1 MSTHNPASSDSGQ
14 ATIDYGIDRKQ
25 LKNVKERFLQ
35 VNSVRLER
43 TQNALG
49 DRQQVF
55 LQLLPLLFHVNHP
68 ILPGYVTHQT
78 PFGVSNYTPNKEQRL
93 AATKLAR
100 SFTYRFQ
107 PPIGQ
112 QINALFLM
120 GSCGTVAQSDRSDI
134 DIWVCHSNDIDQQ
147 GLLQLRQKC
156 DKISAWAMSI
166 GVEAHCFLMDSEKFK
181 QGERENLSGE
191 DCGSSQHY
199 LLLDEFYRTGLLLA
213 GRIPIWWLCPPEQEP
228 RYDDYVN
235 TLITK
240 RFIPSDDVL
249 DFGNVGQIP
258 AGEFVGAGIWQLY
271 KGIDSPYKSTL
282 KILLSEVYAD
292 QYPNIEPLSSGFKRA
307 IYNNLLDID
316 ELDPYVMVF
325 RKLEQY
331 LLARNEKQRLEL
343 IRRCFYFKVG
353 KALSRPQTQS
363 VKSWQRQL
371 LEKLTGEWQWPREY
385 IHTLD
390 AKDKWKVARVM
401 DEQKDIVREL
411 TNSYRFLLDFARRT
425 KATALINSSDMTL
438 LGRKLYAAFERKAG
452 KVEWI
457 NPGISNS
464 LAEDYLNFYYVENSN
479 HSYWG
484 VSTEILSS
492 KDTEQHEPLKRGDH
506 LIALLAWCHFN
517 GLLSSHTR
525 CNIIGGP
532 HAVNEFELLNLI
544 RALQKSLPIASQY
557 TDHAAEANTQF
568 SRPMRPSQ
576 LQLFINIGTDP
587 LSHIRSQ
594 GIERLSDQTD
604 SLSYSGMRENLVLNI
619 EQVLVN
625 SWGEL
630 ITQRYDGES
639 ALLRCLRD
647 YLQMIPPGAGKA
659 LPHIEIHCYCA
670 SRASAI
676 SNRVEELFND
686 IASCYYRDNKPAS
699 SRYILNMQHD
709 YYILQFNNQQP
720 SIENMG
726 EYNDMQDYIGGNQTH
741 FSPLVFDRHCQSNNP
756 VAALSPYMQADNI
769 QVFYLCQQQKSDIYI
784 VDEKGAVSHFNTPC
798 LDKKNFLTPLDMFLQ
813 STRFRQNNETIDIEI
828 IDTETI
834 DSQSDL
840 SSVAQDNI
848 KDVDYYEI
856 ISKKTSYTIVRN
868 NPINHEGCPNFFNV
882 QAIAKRNDNGML
894 LFTIYCDQKEFSEQE
909 YGGELYNTVAK
920 HILQRRQ
927 SKQRYPCYIT
937 DLDLSLS
944 NENIGLSTPTNRY
957 LFYKKRL
964 EQALNTALLNI

>member
-1 MSTHNPASSDSGQ
+1 MSTHKNASSDAAQPS
-14 ATIDYGIDRKQ
+14 IDYGIDRKQ
-25 LKNVKERFLQ
+25 LKTVKERFLQ
-35 VNSVRLER
+35 VNAVRLER
-43 TQNALG
+43 TQQALS

-68 ILPGYVTHQT
+68 MLPGYVSHQT
-78 PFGVSNYTPNKEQRL
+78 PFGVSHYTPSKEQQL

-107 PPIGQ
+107 PPVGQ
-112 QINALFLM
+112 QIHGLFLM

-134 DIWVCHSNDIDQQ
+134 DIWVCHSSDVDQE

-181 QGERENLSGE
+181 QGERANLSGE
-191 DCGSSQHY
+191 DCGSSQHF

-213 GRIPIWWLCPPEQEP
+213 GRIPIWWLCPPEQES
-228 RYDDYVN
+228 RYQDYVD
-235 TLITK
+235 TLIKK
-240 RFIPSDDVL
+240 RFIPADDSL

-292 QYPNIEPLSSGFKRA
+292 QYPNIEPLSTGFKRA
-307 IYNNLLDID
+307 IYNKQLDVN

-331 LLARNEKQRLEL
+331 LIGRNELARLEL

-353 KALSRPQTQS
+353 KALSRPQTHN

-371 LEKLTGEWQWPREY
+371 LEKLTSEWQWPREH
-385 IHTLD
+385 IHSLD
-390 AKDKWKVARVM
+390 AKDKWKVARVIA
-401 DEQKDIVREL
+401 EQKDIVREL

-425 KATALINSSDMTL
+425 QATALINSADMTL

-464 LAEDYLNFYYVENSN
+464 LAEDRLNFYYVDSPASGN
-479 HSYWG
+479 SYWG
-484 VSTEILSS
+484 VSTEPLLA
-492 KDTEQHEPLKRGDH
+492 KDTEQHDPLKRGDH
-506 LIALLAWCHFN
+506 LIGLLVWCHFN

-525 CNIIGGP
+525 CNI
-532 HAVNEFELLNLI
+532 VNGAHDVGEFELLNLI
-544 RALQKSLPIASQY
+544 RALQKTLPIASQY
-557 TDHAAEANTQF
+557 TDHGDQADTQF
-568 SRPMRPSQ
+568 SRPMRPTL
-576 LQLFINIGTDP
+576 LQLFINISTDP
-587 LSHIRSQ
+587 LSSMRNQ

-630 ITQRYDGES
+630 ITRRYDGES

-647 YLQMIPPGAGKA
+647 YLQMIPPGSNKA
-659 LPHIEIHCYCA
+659 LPTLEIHCFCA
-670 SRASAI
+670 SRAAAI
-676 SNRVEELFND
+676 SHRVEELFSD
-686 IASCYYRDNKPAS
+686 IAACYHGGNKPAN
-699 SRYILNMQHD
+699 SRYVLKVQHD
-709 YYILQFNNQQP
+709 YYILQFNEQQP
-720 SIENMG
+720 TIENMG
-726 EYNDMQDYIGGNQTH
+726 EYSDMLDYLAGNISGKQTQ

-756 VAALSPYMQADNI
+756 VAALSPYMQAGNI
-769 QVFYLCQQQKSDIYI
+769 QVFYLCQQHKADIYI
-784 VDEKGAVSHFNTPC
+784 IDELGVLNHFSAPC
-798 LDKKNFLTPLDMFLQ
+798 LDKNNFLTPLDLFLQ
-813 STRFRQNNETIDIEI
+813 STLFRQNNETID
-828 IDTETI
+828 T
-834 DSQSDL
+834 QGDL
-840 SSVAQDNI
+840 NTLPQDNI
-848 KDVDYYEI
+848 KNVDYYEI
-856 ISKKTSYTIVRN
+856 INKKSGYTIIRN
-868 NPINHEGCPNFFNV
+868 NPINHEGCPSFFNV
-882 QAIAKRNDNGML
+882 QAIGSRDNNGLL

-909 YGGELYNTVAK
+909 YGEQLYNAVAQ

-927 SKQRYPCYIT
+927 SKERYPCYIT

-944 NENIGLSTPTNRY
+944 NEKSGDSTPTNRY

-964 EQALNTALLNI
+964 EQALNAALLQV